1 MPKTLMQSVVSQLQ
15 KERTRLEDEL
25 HRITTGLVAFGNVY
39 MHGSQPKAAVAT
51 RKKRT
56 ISAAGRKRIAAAQRA
71 RWARIKG
78 QKVSISAR
86 KGRKMSLAARKRI
99 VAAQKARWQSGGR
112 HKGRPRLPISADA
125 SDYNYDTKC
134 YCCGAQPPGKAVLG
148 VNVKQ
153 LFDLTAR
160 VAIVSGG
167 SMGLGRQMAE
177 GLAEMGANL
186 VLCARKKERCEEA
199 AEALRSLGVQTL
211 ALGCDVRDRAA
222 IQEVVDATLAK
233 FGRVDILVNNAGVS
247 WGAPVEEMT
256 LEQWDKVLSTNL
268 TGTFLFCQAAGK
280 AMVAQGSGKIINI
293 ASVAGLDGAS
303 AELQAIG
310 YHASK
315 AGVIAFTKD
324 LACQWAPHNIQVNAI
339 APGWFPTHMSE
350 WIIEHRKDS
359 LLAKIPAGR
368 FGGDHDLKGAAVF
381 LASDASAYV
390 TGHVLVVDG
399 GLWAGKNKS
408 L

>member
-1 MPKTLMQSVVSQLQ
+1 
-15 KERTRLEDEL
+15 
-25 HRITTGLVAFGNVY
+25 VA
-39 MHGSQPKAAVAT
+39 
-51 RKKRT
+51 
-56 ISAAGRKRIAAAQRA
+56 
-71 RWARIKG
+71 
-78 QKVSISAR
+78 
-86 KGRKMSLAARKRI
+86 L
-99 VAAQKARWQSGGR
+99 
-112 HKGRPRLPISADA
+112 
-125 SDYNYDTKC
+125 
-134 YCCGAQPPGKAVLG
+134 PPGKAVLG

-153 LFDLTAR
+153 LFDLTGR

-186 VLCARKKERCEEA
+186 VLCARKKKRCEEV
-199 AEALRSLGVQTL
+199 AEALRSHGVQTL
-211 ALGCDVRDRAA
+211 ALGCDVKERAA

-233 FGRVDILVNNAGVS
+233 FGRVDILINNAGVS
-247 WGAPVEEMT
+247 WGASVEEMT

-293 ASVAGLDGAS
+293 ASVAGLGGAS

-315 AGVIAFTKD
+315 GGVIAFTKD
-324 LACQWAPHNIQVNAI
+324 LACKWAPHNIQVNAI
-339 APGWFPTHMSE
+339 APGWFPTHMSG
-350 WIIEHRKDS
+350 WVIEHRKDS
-359 LLAKIPAGR
+359 LLAKIPLGR

-399 GLWAGKNKS
+399 GQTAW
-408 L
+408 